1 MLTGYDSPPLH
12 TLYLDRPLKGALL
25 MQTLA
30 RVNRTLRGKEDG
42 LLVAYAPLAEN
53 LHKALAEYTSEDQ
66 TTKPMGRD
74 LSEGVALTR
83 ELIAQIDTLLVGYDW
98 RRAYSDRKSR
108 RDKSAYAFV
117 VKHTVNYLR
126 DPRTPGNVVPR
137 VPERSVGAA
146 VDLGFVLA

>member
-1 MLTGYDSPPLH
+1 
-12 TLYLDRPLKGALL
+12 
-25 MQTLA
+25 
-30 RVNRTLRGKEDG
+30 
-42 LLVAYAPLAEN
+42 
-53 LHKALAEYTSEDQ
+53 
-66 TTKPMGRD
+66 MGRD

-126 DPRTPGNVVPR
+126 DPRTPGNVVPEGERDGDSEIWHRHTVGWQANSLGRGRSARLR
-137 VPERSVGAA
+137 VISRMLGPRCSSTKRCAFGWPSSTPRSGPRAESRSRRTSSGCWGAHRREH
-146 VDLGFVLA
+146 